1 MSNLKQILHGAYK
14 SAAESILPPLQKSAF
29 EEKGVLTPN
38 EFILAGDFLIRSCP
52 SWQWNSAGDPRK
64 SKSYLPPNKQYLITR
79 NVPCFRR
86 ASALA
91 SYGDLDELVVETND
105 DDTEGWVTA
114 QPPTST
120 TNNDNDDDGFEHISS
135 SSPPSQPPT
144 STTATTTSIPDLSSP
159 SLSTPTTQP
168 QQQQQQHEEDDIPDI
183 GDLNL
188 LDDNNGEDDDEA
200 VLHPNKTTSTSTTA
214 TAATAAVNN
223 NDIIKTRRYDLLIT
237 YDKYYQ
243 VPRFWLIGYDEEGCP
258 LPPHA
263 VLEDVS
269 AEHARKTVTV
279 EPHPF
284 AGDSSTTT
292 STSSGGRGRGGG
304 EVASVVSIHP
314 CRHAEVMHKLAGVV
328 GGKDGTFQIE
338 HYLLLFTKF
347 IASVIPT
354 IQYDFTMAAGKANN
368 TNY

>member
-1 MSNLKQILHGAYK
+1 MSNLNLKQILHGAYK

-52 SWQWNSAGDPRK
+52 SWQWNSSADPRK
-64 SKSYLPPNKQYLITR
+64 AKSYLPPNKQYLITR

-91 SYGDLDELVVETND
+91 SYGDLDEVVVETND

-114 QPPTST
+114 QPSTST
-120 TNNDNDDDGFEHISS
+120 TNNDNADDGFEHISSSSSS

-144 STTATTTSIPDLSSP
+144 STTATTTSIPDLSSS
-159 SLSTPTTQP
+159 SLSAPTTQ
-168 QQQQQQHEEDDIPDI
+168 QQQMEEDIPDI

-188 LDDNNGEDDDEA
+188 LDDASDEDDDEA
-200 VLHPNKTTSTSTTA
+200 VFHPIKTTSISTTA
-214 TAATAAVNN
+214 ASAAADATINDK
-223 NDIIKTRRYDLLIT
+223 DIIKTRRYDLLIT

-284 AGDSSTTT
+284 AGDSSSTTT
-292 STSSGGRGRGGG
+292 TTRGGG
-304 EVASVVSIHP
+304 GVASVVSIHP

-354 IQYDFTMAAGKANN
+354 IQYDFTMAAGKAKSTNN
-368 TNY
+368 